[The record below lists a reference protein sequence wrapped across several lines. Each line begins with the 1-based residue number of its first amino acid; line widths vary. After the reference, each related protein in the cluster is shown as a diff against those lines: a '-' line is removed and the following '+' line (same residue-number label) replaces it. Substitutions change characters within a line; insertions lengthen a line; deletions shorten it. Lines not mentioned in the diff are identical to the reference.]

1 MMADSEKMSRL
12 RKIAITQK
20 IEESERQLIVGETTQ
35 GKSALVEGR
44 FVSHRIGN
52 EVTIHGCQSTEL
64 QNSNVVS
71 MAPASVII
79 TILLNGELEFAYD
92 DLEFYLQPNSV
103 DRITIVNL
111 TRPANFRRRIT
122 KGNHVTKLNIM
133 MSNQWML
140 SRTNGQCKVS
150 QFIRGHKNSIQ
161 LPLTNEFSRLV
172 NQALDLHKAD
182 SFNEKIAL
190 ESLAI
195 QLIETAFS
203 YLEEAEIEQPNT
215 TEKTTNITSVEDL
228 ICYIEANLSE
238 PLSINELATK
248 FAMSSSNMQRKFKQ
262 QVGITLNGYIRKR
275 RLEVAKQHLER
286 GLVSVTE
293 AAYEAGYNHP
303 ANFTNAFKKAY
314 GVSPLA
320 VTNAN

>member
-1 MMADSEKMSRL
+1 MMADSENISRL

-44 FVSHRIGN
+44 FLSHRIGN
-52 EVTIHGCQSTEL
+52 EVTIHGCQSNEL

-79 TILLNGELEFAYD
+79 TILVDGELEFAYD
-92 DLEFYLQPNSV
+92 DLEFYLQPNSL

-172 NQALDLHKAD
+172 NQALNLHKTD

-195 QLIETAFS
+195 QVIETAFS
-203 YLEEAEIEQPNT
+203 YLEDTEIEPPST

-238 PLSINELATK
+238 PLSIRELAIK

-320 VTNAN
+320 ITNAN